1 MSSFIITPLVQSF
14 CTALL
19 CTLWQGLLVWGFLHI
34 TLKALQGITAQTRY
48 LLSCSA
54 LALIA
59 LWFADTWIT
68 QYQSLQSVTVY
79 VTNMG
84 HASHAVVAHQVDTAQ
99 PANSTTPLAGIM
111 PYIAGYAPV
120 IVLLYITGLLVMLL
134 RFALH
139 YNQLRAMRFVGVATP
154 PPHIANMLAQAQEAM
169 GIYRKVTLL
178 LSSKVNVPVMM
189 GAIRPVILLP
199 VATISQLTPQQLD
212 AVILHELAHIRR
224 HDYLINVVQTLLET
238 ALFFNPFVWLISRSI
253 RRERELCCDDLVVSC
268 AAEPI
273 HYARALALLAQQ
285 ATTSGNTLSLA
296 ASGQKNQLLTRIKR
310 IMEMNN
316 TRPSSGRYPALA
328 IATAAL
334 LLMAS
339 VATFTPTFAQ
349 KSDKEKAPAATTT
362 QKTTSKKVTVDDSGR
377 KKVVTK
383 TVTHSSAN
391 DEDDTNAGNVTVRVY
406 GTDDNDHHRSHTS
419 GITIDD
425 VGDHCEGKKKC
436 KKVVISAGN
445 HHTGKNMSMNL
456 TDFGKE
462 MENVHIELD
471 NIDFDQIQA
480 DLKSAMEELKNEL
493 HLEKIGDEIRIEIN
507 KSIKEARKAQ
517 AQAEREMAMA
527 KRDMKMAKR
536 DMVIAERDRKQA
548 DRDRVIAERDR
559 IQADRDREIA
569 EADAITAEHDR
580 ARAEADSHPAPPDTD
595 DMETMLAKMEKDGLL
610 VRNQKFRIE
619 KDGNN
624 LTINGKPQPASVMK
638 KYAPWLRGN
647 EISIKG
653 SKGNLSI
660 SISN

>member
-1 MSSFIITPLVQSF
+1 MSSFTITPLVQSF

-34 TLKALQGITAQTRY
+34 TLRALQGITARTRY

-54 LALIA
+54 LALIS
-59 LWFADTWIT
+59 LWFADTWIS
-68 QYQSLQSVTVY
+68 QYTSLQSVTVY
-79 VTNMG
+79 VTNIG
-84 HASHAVVAHQVDTAQ
+84 HAPQAVVAHQVGSTAKAT
-99 PANSTTPLAGIM
+99 PATPFTSML
-111 PYIAGYAPV
+111 PYIASYAPV
-120 IVLLYITGLLVMLL
+120 IVLLYITGLAVMLL

-139 YNQLRAMRFVGVATP
+139 YYQLRTMRYVGVATP
-154 PPHIANMLAQAQEAM
+154 PPHISHMLAQAQDAM

-178 LSSKVNVPVMM
+178 LSSRVNVPVVM

-199 VATISQLTPQQLD
+199 VATISQLTPQQLE
-212 AVILHELAHIRR
+212 AIVLHELAHIRR

-238 ALFFNPFVWLISRSI
+238 ALFFNPFVWLISRAI

-273 HYARALALLAQQ
+273 HYARALANLAQL
-285 ATTSGNTLSLA
+285 ATASGNTLSLA
-296 ASGQKNQLLTRIKR
+296 ASGQKNELLTRIKR

-334 LLMAS
+334 LLVAS

-349 KSDKEKAPAATTT
+349 KSDKEKAPASTT

-383 TVTHSSAN
+383 TVTHSSAG
-391 DEDDTNAGNVTVRVY
+391 DEGDTNPGNVTVRVY
-406 GTDDNDHHRSHTS
+406 GTDDNDNGHHHHHSHTS

-436 KKVVISAGN
+436 KKVVISASD
-445 HHTGKNMSMNL
+445 HRTGKNLSMSL
-456 TDFGKE
+456 TDLGKE

-493 HLEKIGDEIRIEIN
+493 HLENLGEDIKIEIN
-507 KSIKEARKAQ
+507 KSITEARKAQ
-517 AQAEREMAMA
+517 AKRDMAMA

-536 DMVIAERDRKQA
+536 DMA
-548 DRDRVIAERDR
+548 IAERDR
-559 IQADRDREIA
+559 IQAERDHETA

-580 ARAEADSHPAPPDTD
+580 ARAIADSKKNHADTD
-595 DMETMLAKMEKDGLL
+595 DIETMLAKMEKDGLL
-610 VRNQKFRIE
+610 ARNQKFRIE
-619 KDGNN
+619 KEGNN
-624 LTINGKPQPASVMK
+624 LTINGKPQPASVLQ
-638 KYAPWLRGN
+638 KYAPWLRGD
-647 EISIKG
+647 EITIKG
-653 SKGNLSI
+653 SKGNLSV